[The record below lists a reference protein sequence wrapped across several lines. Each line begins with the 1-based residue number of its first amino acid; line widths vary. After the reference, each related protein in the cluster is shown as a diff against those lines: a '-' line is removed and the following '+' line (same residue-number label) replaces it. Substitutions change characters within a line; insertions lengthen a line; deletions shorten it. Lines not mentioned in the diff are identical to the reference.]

1 MKYLSEFVPDVL
13 NTSWKVPLVMM
24 RGIGMLESAQ
34 LLECYARFFETMSV
48 TVHRIM
54 GHYEGCSR
62 ATTQRESDIRAAA
75 SILLGVCKID
85 GRDPPTFEE
94 AIHDMAG

>member
-1 MKYLSEFVPDVL
+1 MKFLFEFNPEVL
-13 NTSWKVPLVMM
+13 NTSWKIPLVMM

-48 TVHRIM
+48 TVHRII

-62 ATTQRESDIRAAA
+62 TKEQRESDT
-75 SILLGVCKID
+75 K
-85 GRDPPTFEE
+85 
-94 AIHDMAG
+94 